1 LVKTCTKC
9 LEIKP
14 LDAFSRNKNRVD
26 GLQHQ
31 CKACNSAY
39 YKQNAER
46 IIARV
51 LAATDPEAA
60 RVKAREWYAANIER
74 AKASGAKWRAENKA
88 VKAEHSARWAMN
100 NREKVSAATKEWRKA
115 NPEYVNAKTREYRAR
130 KRGAQGK
137 HTAADVKA
145 LMKTQKCMCAV
156 CRIDITDAYHVDHIM
171 PLVLGGSNDRTNL
184 QLLCPS
190 CNTSKGGKHP
200 VDFMQKR
207 GFLI

>member
-1 LVKTCTKC
+1 MKTCTKC
-9 LEIKP
+9 CEVKP
-14 LDAFSRNKNRVD
+14 LDGFSRNKNRAD

-31 CKACNSAY
+31 CKACNAAY

-51 LAATDPEAA
+51 LAATDPEVA
-60 RVKAREWYAANIER
+60 RAKAREWYARNPER
-74 AKASGAKWRAENKA
+74 AKANRDKWSAANPERKAEIAANWARNNPEKVHANLKAWRAANPDQ
-88 VKAEHSARWAMN
+88 
-100 NREKVSAATKEWRKA
+100 AATKVRK
-115 NPEYVNAKTREYRAR
+115 YRAR
-130 KRGAQGK
+130 KRGADGT
-137 HTAADVKA
+137 HTAGDVRG
-145 LMKTQKCMCAV
+145 LMKAQKCMCAV
-156 CRIDITDAYHVDHIM
+156 CRVDITDAYHVDHIM